1 MSAIQPMDVAT
12 PHSAMPVPVSSG
24 SGAAEAGHPFAE
36 VMRSAV
42 SPAQMTQTAQKSSNP
57 SNPSASSRQQ
67 FSHSATSAGS
77 QPKRADVSASNSF
90 TPDASSKA
98 SMPAEGLEE
107 ETVESSVSMLPSAD
121 PNGVAASPVN
131 GQVQSPILVAA
142 AGDRSNGMVL
152 QQGRTTAAP
161 TATSASDTGR
171 KQASTARKANSSENT
186 SGSSAIVTVTTTVRA
201 SVSAIAPNL
210 PNLNLSTAL
219 TKGSTA
225 AIESPRRI
233 DARAPD
239 KNSSSS
245 ASSATTLGAAPHI
258 PQADGATAMAG
269 MLQHAPSISTDAVA
283 ASHNPIPLRGT
294 QAIEGGSA
302 TPSNSD
308 ATSTG
313 ESKGDGEASRPALVG
328 DGISSQAR
336 TYGSANVAGDASSTS
351 SVSAS
356 GPGNSVS
363 TGNDAVGTSGNG
375 SATSIHVNDSSKRS
389 DFTAAMPTPTAA
401 SKDLPDS
408 HVNPLD
414 SSVKLQSGASV
425 YSAGGHAASTGN
437 FFASTT
443 PSTTASAT
451 TADAFTALDSAAT
464 GERGVLLHAAPHQVA
479 VGVSDPSL
487 GWVEVR
493 AERVSGQIAAALTPS
508 SAASHAALTSVL
520 PTMATYLQEHQAGV
534 QQVHVES
541 LLSGGQAGTGSHGQ
555 ASPQS
560 QARTAPDNTTP
571 ANAATSSWNAIPV
584 ASATVASGQRSSFI
598 NEGHHF
604 SIRA

>member
-425 YSAGGHAASTGN
+425 YSAGGHAAATGN
-437 FFASTT
+437 FSR
-443 PSTTASAT
+443 P
-451 TADAFTALDSAAT
+451 L
-464 GERGVLLHAAPHQVA
+464 PHQRQRA
-479 VGVSDPSL
+479 PQPRMGLRPWTARRLENVGYCCTQLHTKWRSEFPIRR
-487 GWVEVR
+487 W
-493 AERVSGQIAAALTPS
+493 
-508 SAASHAALTSVL
+508 
-520 PTMATYLQEHQAGV
+520 AGSRCGRKEF
-534 QQVHVES
+534 Q
-541 LLSGGQAGTGSHGQ
+541 GR
-555 ASPQS
+555 S
-560 QARTAPDNTTP
+560 QPR
-571 ANAATSSWNAIPV
+571 
-584 ASATVASGQRSSFI
+584 
-598 NEGHHF
+598 
-604 SIRA
+604 